1 MSIVLARIDN
11 RLIHGQV
18 LESWVPY
25 VHADAILVANDAV
38 AGNPMQKIL
47 MAAAVPKR
55 LGVFIESLAAAAKLL
70 SGGILIDRKVLLLL
84 ATSADALTLYRLGV
98 LYDKLNL
105 GNLHGGENRRRVSC
119 TIAFAP
125 EDLANL
131 GQLEAAGVRVVAQC
145 IPADRERDWKM
156 LYPSPE
162 G

>member
-25 VHADAILVANDAV
+25 VHADCILVANDAV

-47 MAAAVPKR
+47 MTAAVPKGV
-55 LGVFIESLAAAAKLL
+55 GVFIETLAGAAKLL
-70 SGGILIDRKVLLLL
+70 SGGMLIDRKVLLLL
-84 ATSADALTLYRLGV
+84 ATSADALSLYRLGV
-98 LYDKLNL
+98 PYGKLNL

-125 EDLANL
+125 EDHANL
-131 GQLEAAGVRVVAQC
+131 GQLDAAGVQVVAQC
-145 IPADRERDWKM
+145 IPADRERDWKK
-156 LYPSPE
+156 LSPPPE

>member
-25 VHADAILVANDAV
+25 LHADCILVANDVV
-38 AGNPMQKIL
+38 AANPLRKIL
-47 MAAAVPKR
+47 MTAAVPKG
-55 LGVFIESLAAAAKLL
+55 LGVFVETLADAAKLL
-70 SGGILIDRKVLLLL
+70 SGGMMIDRKVLLLL
-84 ATSADALTLYRLGV
+84 ATSEDALTLYQLGV
-98 LYDKLNL
+98 LYGKLNL

-145 IPADRERDWKM
+145 IPADRERDWKK
-156 LYPSPE
+156 LSPQPE

>member
-25 VHADAILVANDAV
+25 LHADCILVANDAV
-38 AGNPMQKIL
+38 AANPLRKIL
-47 MAAAVPKR
+47 MTAAVPKG
-55 LGVFIESLAAAAKLL
+55 LKVFVEALADAARLL
-70 SGGILIDRKVLLLL
+70 SGGMLIDRKVLLLL
-84 ATSADALTLYRLGV
+84 ATSEDALTLHRLGV
-98 LYDKLNL
+98 LYGKLNL

-145 IPADRERDWKM
+145 IPADRERDWKK
-156 LYPSPE
+156 LSPPPE

>member
-25 VHADAILVANDAV
+25 VHADCILVANDAV
-38 AGNPMQKIL
+38 AGNPLRKIL
-47 MAAAVPKR
+47 MTAAVPKG
-55 LGVFIESLAAAAKLL
+55 LGVFIERLADAAKLL
-70 SGGILIDRKVLLLL
+70 SGGVLIDRKVLLLL
-84 ATSADALTLYRLGV
+84 ATSADALALYRLGV

-145 IPADRERDWKM
+145 IPADRERDWKK
-156 LYPSPE
+156 LSPPPE

>member
-11 RLIHGQV
+11 RLIHGQI

-25 VHADAILVANDAV
+25 VHADCILVANDVV
-38 AGNPMQKIL
+38 ARSPMRKAL
-47 MAAAVPKR
+47 MTAAVPKG
-55 LGVFIESLAAAAKLL
+55 LGVFVETLDDAAQLL

-84 ATSADALTLYRLGV
+84 ATSEDALTLYRLGV
-98 LYDKLNL
+98 VFGKLNL

-119 TIAFAP
+119 TIAFAS
-125 EDLANL
+125 EDLVNL

-145 IPADRERDWKM
+145 IPADHERDWKK
-156 LYPSPE
+156 LSPQPE

>member
-25 VHADAILVANDAV
+25 LHADCILVANDLV
-38 AGNPMQKIL
+38 AGNPMRKIL
-47 MAAAVPKR
+47 MTAAVPKGV
-55 LGVFIESLAAAAKLL
+55 GVFVETLADAAKLL

-98 LYDKLNL
+98 LYGKLNL

-131 GQLEAAGVRVVAQC
+131 SQLEAAGVRVVAQC
-145 IPADRERDWKM
+145 IPADRERDWRK
-156 LYPSPE
+156 LSPLPE